1 MFKSSLGTLGLMFIN
16 VLVHS
21 LNIFLPCD
29 HQNIIFILMPYVRSG
44 FSMLCTVFSLNM
56 KLVVSPRF
64 PRGVEVIHGTVRTAP
79 CVD

>member
-29 HQNIIFILMPYVRSG
+29 HQNITFTLMPYVRNG
-44 FSMLCTVFSLNM
+44 FNMLCTLFSLNM
-56 KLVVSPRF
+56 KLVISARF
-64 PRGVEVIHGTVRTAP
+64 PRGVEVTYGTVRTAP
-79 CVD
+79 CLD